1 MLMNNAGSVS
11 REQIFLAGGGE
22 MGERMRAKNW
32 GETPLGP
39 VETWPPSL
47 LTTLSIILNSRFP
60 MFLFWG
66 PECIC
71 FYNDA
76 YRPSLGKNGKHP
88 DILGARAED
97 YWQEIWADI
106 KPLINKVFE
115 GSATWSEDQLLPI
128 YRNGKLEDVY
138 WTFSYS
144 PVKNED
150 GKVAGVFVT
159 CTETTEKLAALRQ
172 LETSNNK
179 FRDSI
184 MQAPVAMCIF
194 RGPKHIVETVNTKM
208 LEIWDRTP
216 GQVMN
221 KVIFDAVPEGAGQGF
236 EQILAEVYRTGKTF
250 SASEVPVHLKRNSK
264 IQLIYVNLIFEAF
277 REHNSEISGI
287 TVVATEVT
295 DQVQARVTLQDSENQ
310 FRNLISQS
318 PIGMAVLKGPDLV
331 VEITNETMLTKIWR
345 RQQLEVTGRKSLD
358 IFPELAQQKFPGL
371 LKNIF
376 ETGAGFKENETL
388 AFIDSHDGRKRFYLD
403 YECTPFFESGKV
415 TGIMLTISDVT
426 EKVEAKQ
433 KIRAVAERLHLATE
447 GTQLATWDLDL
458 INFELIYSPR
468 LIEIFGHQHKPE
480 KLTHGQ
486 WWNYLHPDD
495 RTTIVDKA
503 FDKALK
509 TGVCDYECRIIH
521 PDKTVHWIKTKGK
534 VIFDVD
540 RVPLRMLGTM
550 IDITVQKQNEENL
563 VRLAAI
569 VESSDDAI
577 IGKTLDGIVISWND
591 SAQRI
596 FGYSA
601 EEMKD
606 SPISKLIPADRLNEE
621 KEILA
626 RLSNGERVEH
636 FETQRLAKN
645 GKLLDISLTISPIRD
660 HSGIVIGASKIARD
674 VTSQK
679 RAERLIAENEE
690 RLKIVLDS
698 SELGT
703 WEINLLN
710 GEVSYSQRYLEILGY
725 KSKLKPT
732 HNDLK
737 KLLHPDDLQVRENAF
752 QLAYLSGFL
761 NYQTR
766 VIREDG
772 FLRWLEAK
780 GKVFYDAENKPIK
793 LIGTCRD
800 ITDEKLS
807 KQKIEESERR
817 FKTVA
822 DTAPVMIWMAG
833 ADRRY
838 NFFNKAWLRFT
849 GRDIDKELAYGWG
862 EGIHPDDVE
871 RCTEIY
877 TKHFEARKEFYLE
890 YRLKRSDG
898 EYRWISDNGMPRF
911 TTAGIFE
918 GYIGACM
925 DIHDRILFEEKLKES
940 ETRFRSVAN
949 SAPVMIWMSDLEKNA
964 IFLNKC
970 WSDFTG
976 ISQEQGLQKGWV
988 SAVHP
993 DDIATTSAAFTESY
1007 KNRSAYNMELR
1018 IKRYDGK
1025 YRWIQDHAVPRYDA
1039 EGVFQGYIGSSVD
1052 IQEQK
1057 FAKKELENMV
1067 AERTADLL
1075 ELNDQLIKTNHEL
1088 EQFAYVSSH
1097 DLQEPLRK
1105 IQTFAEMLSSSIST
1119 DEKSQQFLDKINTS
1133 AKRMSNLIKD
1143 LLNYSRLSKTD
1154 EQFVKTDLNEVLKN
1168 IKNDFE
1174 LLIQQKNAEVQNTT
1188 LPVIN
1193 AIPIQINQL
1202 FYNLISNSLKFSE
1215 TNPVI
1220 KISARILT
1228 LQEQQ
1233 TIPNLTA
1240 EGKYVHITFE
1250 DNGIGFSQAHADQ
1263 IFVIFQRLNDK
1274 QKYSGTGIGLAMCKK
1289 IVENHHGHIAAK
1301 GEQDKGAV
1309 FDIYLP
1315 T

>member
-1 MLMNNAGSVS
+1 MSMNNTGSIS
-11 REQIFLAGGGE
+11 RAQLFLSGGGE
-22 MGERMRAKNW
+22 MGERMRAKDW
-32 GETPLGP
+32 SETSLGP
-39 VETWPPSL
+39 PDNWPQIL
-47 LTTLSIILNSRFP
+47 LSTLSIILNSRFP

-66 PECIC
+66 PEYIC

-88 DILGARAED
+88 AILGSKAED

-106 KPLINKVFE
+106 KPLIDKVFA
-115 GSATWSEDQLLPI
+115 GHSTWNEDQLLPI

-159 CTETTEKLAALRQ
+159 CTETTEKLAALRN

-194 RGPKHIVETVNTKM
+194 RGPTHIVETVNTKM
-208 LEIWDRTP
+208 LEIWDRTAE
-216 GQVMN
+216 QVMN
-221 KVIFDAVPEGAGQGF
+221 KVIFDGVPEGAGQGF
-236 EQILAEVYRTGKTF
+236 EQILGEVYRTGKTF
-250 SASEVPVHLKRNSK
+250 SANEVPVNLRRNGE
-264 IQLIYVNLIFEAF
+264 IQLVYVNLIFEAF
-277 REHNSEISGI
+277 HEHNNEISGI

-295 DQVQARVTLQDSENQ
+295 DQVKAKETLQDSESQ

-318 PIGMAVLKGPDLV
+318 PIGMAVFKGPDLV
-331 VEITNETMLTKIWR
+331 IEINNETMLKKIWR
-345 RQQLEVTGRKSLD
+345 REQHEVTGRKLLD
-358 IFPELAQQKFPGL
+358 IFPELEQQKFPGL
-371 LKNIF
+371 LKKIF
-376 ETGAGFKENETL
+376 ETGTGFKENEALT
-388 AFIDSHDGRKRFYLD
+388 FIDSHDGRKRFYLD
-403 YECTPFFESGKV
+403 YECTPFLENDKV
-415 TGIMLTISDVT
+415 SGIMLTISDVT

-458 INFELIYSPR
+458 ITFELIYSPR
-468 LIEIFGHQHKPE
+468 LIEIFGHHDKLE

-486 WWNYLHPDD
+486 WWSYLHPED
-495 RTTIVDKA
+495 RATIVDRA
-503 FDKALK
+503 FDSALK
-509 TGVCDYECRIIH
+509 TGVCEYECRIIH
-521 PDKTVHWIKTKGK
+521 PDKTVHWIRTKGK
-534 VIFDVD
+534 VIFDD
-540 RVPLRMLGTM
+540 HRAPMRMLGTM
-550 IDITVQKQNEENL
+550 IDITVQKQTEENL

-577 IGKTLDGIVISWND
+577 IGKTLEGIVVSWND

-596 FGYSA
+596 FGYTS
-601 EEMKD
+601 EEMLD
-606 SPISKLIPADRLNEE
+606 GPIARLIPKDRLNEE
-621 KEILA
+621 KEILS
-626 RLSNGERVEH
+626 RLRKGERVEH
-636 FETQRLAKN
+636 FETKRLAKS

-660 HSGIVIGASKIARD
+660 HNGIVIGASKIARD

-690 RLKIVLDS
+690 RLKIVLDA

-703 WEINLLN
+703 WEINLVN
-710 GEVSYSQRYLEILGY
+710 GEVSYSSRYLEILGY
-725 KSKLKPT
+725 KSTLQPT
-732 HNDLK
+732 HAELK
-737 KLLHPDDLQVRENAF
+737 KLLYPDDIPVREKAF
-752 QLAYLSGFL
+752 QEAFKTGIL
-761 NYQTR
+761 NYETR
-766 VIREDG
+766 IIREDG
-772 FLRWLEAK
+772 AVRWLEAK
-780 GKVFYDAENKPIK
+780 GKVFYNETNKPVK

-822 DTAPVMIWMAG
+822 DTAPVLIWMAG
-833 ADRRY
+833 TDKRY
-838 NFFNKAWLRFT
+838 NFFNKAWLQFT
-849 GRDIDKELAYGWG
+849 GRGADSELSYSWG
-862 EGIHPDDVE
+862 EGIHPTDIE
-871 RCTEIY
+871 RCSEIY
-877 TKHFEARKEFYLE
+877 SRNFDARREFYLE
-890 YRLKRSDG
+890 YRLRRNDG

-911 TTAGIFE
+911 TAAGVFE

-949 SAPVMIWMSDLEKNA
+949 SAPVMIWMTDLEKNA

-976 ISQEQGLQKGWV
+976 IPQENGLQKGWV

-993 DDIATTSAAFTESY
+993 DDIAATSAAFTESY
-1007 KNRSAYNMELR
+1007 KSRSVYNKELR
-1018 IKRYDGK
+1018 LRRKDGK

-1039 EGVFQGYIGSSVD
+1039 EGVFLGYIGSSVD

-1067 AERTADLL
+1067 EERTADLL

-1105 IQTFAEMLSSSIST
+1105 IQTFAEMLSSSITT
-1119 DEKSQQFLDKINTS
+1119 DEKSQQYLDKINSS

-1154 EQFVKTDLNEVLKN
+1154 EQFVKTDLNEVLKH

-1174 LLIQQKNAEVQNTT
+1174 LLIQQKNADIQNTN

-1215 TNPVI
+1215 INPII
-1220 KISARILT
+1220 KISSRILT
-1228 LQEQQ
+1228 LQEQKK
-1233 TIPNLTA
+1233 IPNLTVD
-1240 EGKYVHITFE
+1240 GKYVHITFE

-1301 GEQDKGAV
+1301 GEQDKGAI

-1315 T
+1315 I